1 MKVLGFKAF
10 YTARIVMQ
18 VVEGYSGR
26 DFAAYIGVLDRPV
39 SHRPYETIES
49 GGGGE
54 LIPEAVKISYADAEV
69 NFGWLIEQLEAKG
82 YRWRN

>member
-10 YTARIVMQ
+10 YSARIVMQ
-18 VVEGYSGR
+18 VVEGGSGR

-39 SHRPYETIES
+39 SHRPYEPIEA
-49 GGGGE
+49 GGE
-54 LIPEAVKISYADAEV
+54 GQLVAEADRISYADAKA
-69 NFGWLIEQLEAKG
+69 NFGGLIESLEAKG